1 VFELPMTALHSDLF
15 PTTFLQKLYYGVDFH
30 PAVLA
35 SAAWVGY
42 RPLSPILVG
51 DVLFGPPANSHN
63 VLVKRRVRSTRPV
76 KPAFWRNALK
86 RFVMCIH
93 RE

>member
-1 VFELPMTALHSDLF
+1 MFELPMAALHSDLF
-15 PTTFLQKLYYGVDFH
+15 PTTFLQKLYYVVDFH

-35 SAAWVGY
+35 SDAWVGY

-63 VLVKRRVRSTRPV
+63 GVLRGGGQLAAP
-76 KPAFWRNALK
+76 
-86 RFVMCIH
+86 IG
-93 RE
+93 